1 MLRIG
6 AKILVVLYQTLA
18 PAFSMAKPTLTKR
31 IEFSASH
38 RYGNPEWDAARNREA
53 FGPCSQEHGHNYL
66 LEVTLG
72 GRVDPITGMIM
83 NLYDLKRIVTDVL
96 EEFDHRHLNL
106 DTPYFARLLPTTEN
120 LALVLWRKFR
130 ARPETRDIESIRL
143 CEGENLWAE
152 LHTPKDNPGSRDNGE
167 PAEARVTRR
176 YTLVVNRRLT
186 SSHRETWPLSLA
198 VTVRGPIDPMTG
210 RVMDI
215 ATLDERVTTHVL
227 QRFPETNLPLH
238 SPCDSPMAT
247 LAIVAKILWPQLV
260 EATSEHLAQLQLTD
274 QQKLTL
280 EYSHVLQ

>member
-1 MLRIG
+1 MLQIE
-6 AKILVVLYQTLA
+6 AKILVVFYRTLA
-18 PAFSMAKPTLTKR
+18 PAFSMARPTLTKR

-38 RYGNPEWDAARNREA
+38 RYGKTEWDAARNREA

-83 NLYDLKRIVTDVL
+83 NLYDLKRVVTDVL

-130 ARPETRDIESIRL
+130 AHPETGDIESIRL

-152 LHTPKDNPGSRDNGE
+152 LHTPKGNPGAQDNGE
-167 PAEARVTRR
+167 PAEVLVTRR
-176 YTLVVNRRLT
+176 YDLVVNRRRAT
-186 SSHRETWPLSLA
+186 SHLETWPLSLD

-227 QRFPETNLPLH
+227 QRFPETTLSPH
-238 SPCDSPMAT
+238 SPCDSPLAT
-247 LAIVAKILWPQLV
+247 LASVAKILWPQLV
-260 EATSEHLAQLQLTD
+260 EVASEHLAQLQLTD